1 MTLVYEGI
9 AFPERGVSYAFSDLR
24 TLPYRDNFFDTV
36 VSISTLEHV
45 GMDNTGYGSTQP
57 RAADP
62 AGEVDQAARELTR
75 VLAPGGMLLVSVP
88 YGHPQDHGW
97 LRQFSRADVERLIGA
112 VGPRHADV
120 PSIDTGTP
128 DGRSATSRRRA
139 TRGTGTRPEPRLL
152 LASVCGRKALVAR
165 NVAP

>member
-1 MTLVYEGI
+1 MEYLSPLARLVEEIHIVTLVYEGI

-75 VLAPGGMLLVSVP
+75 VLAPGGSCSFRFPTDTRRITDGSGSSVA
-88 YGHPQDHGW
+88 Q
-97 LRQFSRADVERLIGA
+97 
-112 VGPRHADV
+112 
-120 PSIDTGTP
+120 
-128 DGRSATSRRRA
+128 TSN
-139 TRGTGTRPEPRLL
+139 G
-152 LASVCGRKALVAR
+152 
-165 NVAP
+165 